1 MPAALLPIIAVIASA
16 IFVVISKTF
25 FRRYGRL
32 TSREFVW
39 LQFVGIVG
47 VLWLAA
53 PFFTQ
58 LPTRELLVSS
68 SVMMLG
74 IVALAVVGNLLYYWG
89 LEHEKISEIE
99 PFLLFTPLVT
109 ILIASAF
116 YANERIWP
124 VYVTAVIASIVL
136 GWAHLKRKHL
146 AFRLGLVV
154 ILVYALVNGFEVVI
168 TRHLLDIY
176 NPFTLYLLRSTG
188 ILVLLSL
195 VAAPKFGWLKLH
207 HFAMMGIL
215 GALAVGS
222 VVATYA
228 AFQLRGVSET
238 IFVFTLGPVLVYL
251 LSVVFLQERWQ
262 RKNIIASVIILALVA
277 WVSLLK

>member
-16 IFVVISKTF
+16 IFVVISKMF

-251 LSVVFLQERWQ
+251 LSVVFLKERWQ

>member
-16 IFVVISKTF
+16 IFVVISKMF

>member
-74 IVALAVVGNLLYYWG
+74 IVALAVVGNILYYWG

-99 PFLLFTPLVT
+99 AFLLFTPLAT

-154 ILVYALVNGFEVVI
+154 ILVYALVNGFE
-168 TRHLLDIY
+168 
-176 NPFTLYLLRSTG
+176 
-188 ILVLLSL
+188 
-195 VAAPKFGWLKLH
+195 
-207 HFAMMGIL
+207 
-215 GALAVGS
+215 
-222 VVATYA
+222 
-228 AFQLRGVSET
+228 
-238 IFVFTLGPVLVYL
+238 
-251 LSVVFLQERWQ
+251 
-262 RKNIIASVIILALVA
+262 
-277 WVSLLK
+277 